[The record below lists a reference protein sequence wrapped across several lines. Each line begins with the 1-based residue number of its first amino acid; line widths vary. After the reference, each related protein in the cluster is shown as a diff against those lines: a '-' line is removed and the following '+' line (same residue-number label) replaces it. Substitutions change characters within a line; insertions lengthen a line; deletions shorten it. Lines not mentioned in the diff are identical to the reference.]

1 MMINK
6 DFLFDLIKGY
16 NVSSFFKQ
24 SETKDSDNRYLYE
37 RNKRSALDIFLECEK
52 STEWIKEFLLKI
64 FKKDINENR

>member
-1 MMINK
+1 MINK

-24 SETKDSDNRYLYE
+24 SETKDLDNRYLCE
-37 RNKRSALDIFLECEK
+37 KSKRSALDIFLECEK